1 MPLWGHM
8 IGSPVCTHMTIMV
21 LASPTTIVNRE
32 WHCWCQEYH
41 SFCSRVWGS
50 HPPMHACHM
59 FCIAVWTL
67 NCVCLFIVSPI
78 VAASRSSMFTCT
90 VSVWVC
96 ECVCVCVCV
105 CVSIWKLVLHSHT
118 CYLFAREST
127 LGRQCISFPRDN
139 CQRIQWTRTY
149 LNIFGSGSCSD
160 KWKVMG
166 YRCM

>member
-1 MPLWGHM
+1 MYTHDYH
-8 IGSPVCTHMTIMV
+8 GSRLSNYDCKQGVTLLMSRIPFLLFPSVGQP
-21 LASPTTIVNRE
+21 SP
-32 WHCWCQEYH
+32 
-41 SFCSRVWGS
+41 
-50 HPPMHACHM
+50 HARHM